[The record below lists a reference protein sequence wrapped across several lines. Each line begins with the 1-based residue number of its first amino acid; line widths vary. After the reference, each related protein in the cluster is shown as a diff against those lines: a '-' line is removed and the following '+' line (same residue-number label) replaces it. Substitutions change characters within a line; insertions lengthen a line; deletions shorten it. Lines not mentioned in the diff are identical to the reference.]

1 MYTYKKQLAN
11 PSNYGGSRDRSAIK
25 YIVLHYTS
33 NDGDTDEANARYFQT
48 AGRGASAHYFVDDDS
63 VTQSVSDLY
72 VAWSVGGLKWDDCSK
87 TGGGTLYGKASNANS
102 ISIELC
108 DTQKDGTVMA
118 SEKTLENAVLLIR
131 ELMIKYN
138 VPLERVIRHFD
149 VNGKHCPAYFLDSKK
164 WQEFKSRISGGK
176 VPASE
181 APAPQIDK
189 KEEKKLTVYE
199 VTAPAGLNVR
209 SGPGTKYRKLYA
221 LSKGSSFLVDW
232 IEGEW
237 AHGHDNLKREGYVF
251 TKWLQKREN
260 L

>member
-1 MYTYKKQLAN
+1 MSYIYKKQLAH
-11 PSNYGGSRDRSAIK
+11 PSNYGGSRSRSDILFL
-25 YIVLHYTS
+25 VLHFTA

-72 VAWSVGGLKWDDCSK
+72 VAWSVGGRKWDDCSK

-108 DTQKDGTVMA
+108 DTKKDRTVMA

-131 ELMIKYN
+131 ELMTKYN

-149 VNGKHCPAYFLDSKK
+149 VNGKHCPEYFMDSKK
-164 WQEFKSRISGGK
+164 WQEFKARIGDK
-176 VPASE
+176 AAASE
-181 APAPQIDK
+181 APAPQTEK

-237 AHGHDNLKREGYVF
+237 AHGRDNMKREGYAF
-251 TKWLQKREN
+251 TKWLKIKE
-260 L
+260 